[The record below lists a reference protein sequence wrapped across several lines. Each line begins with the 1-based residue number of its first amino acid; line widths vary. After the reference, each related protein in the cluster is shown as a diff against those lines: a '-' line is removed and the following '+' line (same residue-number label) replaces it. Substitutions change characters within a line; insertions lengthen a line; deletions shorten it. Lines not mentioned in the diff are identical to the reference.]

1 MNDLIKLIQKY
12 FKINQPNAN
21 MAEYQ
26 IQVKGN
32 VIDCKLQIINGAFKN
47 KNKCNNKR
55 PNWVEN
61 PLKLY

>member
-1 MNDLIKLIQKY
+1 
-12 FKINQPNAN
+12 